1 MVKIADNTV
10 ARVIYTGKLEDG
22 EVFDTNEGGEPLTFL
37 VGHGQMISGFEEE
50 LMGASVGD
58 RRSFTLTPDRAYG
71 HRNEDHFQVVDKS
84 VFGTEM
90 PIEVGMSSY
99 AQTEGGGMT
108 MFTITKIEG
117 DQVTVDFNHVMAGK
131 TLNFSVEV
139 IDVRDATRE
148 ELSHGHA
155 HGPGGAHHES
165 AKDDSCGPGCGC
177 H

>member
-1 MVKIADNTV
+1 
-10 ARVIYTGKLEDG
+10 
-22 EVFDTNEGGEPLTFL
+22 
-37 VGHGQMISGFEEE
+37 
-50 LMGASVGD
+50 
-58 RRSFTLTPDRAYG
+58 
-71 HRNEDHFQVVDKS
+71 
-84 VFGTEM
+84 
-90 PIEVGMSSY
+90 MSSY

-155 HGPGGAHHES
+155 HGPGGAHH
-165 AKDDSCGPGCGC
+165 
-177 H
+177 

>member
-71 HRNEDHFQVVDKS
+71 HRNEDHF
-84 VFGTEM
+84 
-90 PIEVGMSSY
+90 
-99 AQTEGGGMT
+99 
-108 MFTITKIEG
+108 
-117 DQVTVDFNHVMAGK
+117 
-131 TLNFSVEV
+131 
-139 IDVRDATRE
+139 
-148 ELSHGHA
+148 
-155 HGPGGAHHES
+155 
-165 AKDDSCGPGCGC
+165 
-177 H
+177 

>member
-10 ARVIYTGKLEDG
+10 ARVIYTGKFEDG

-50 LMGASVGD
+50 LMGAGVGD

-71 HRNEDHFQVVDKS
+71 HRNEDHFQVVEKS

-90 PIEVGMSSY
+90 PIEVGVSSY
-99 AQTEGGGMT
+99 AQTEDGGMT

-139 IDVRDATRE
+139 IEVRDATRE

-155 HGPGGAHHES
+155 HGPGGHH
-165 AKDDSCGPGCGC
+165 